1 MIMSPE
7 GKEAT
12 LMSTAGKTIRNNK
25 WLFTF
30 RIAEGF
36 TLLEVTI
43 VVFLAGLFLSIT
55 VPVVREALLHDNLKT
70 ASRTLVAT
78 ITRVRDES
86 VTKYQDHTLFLDI
99 EKGKYWYEKDGM
111 DDAEKLTAKD
121 QAKTLPEDVRILD
134 IDQYGAEKKADG
146 EPGIRFSRKG
156 YMRYSLIHLGD
167 KGERK
172 FTLVLEPFLGKVKIM
187 EDYLSFEDIEAKDI

>member
-1 MIMSPE
+1 MNPE

-12 LMSTAGKTIRNNK
+12 LMSLAGKRIRNK
-25 WLFTF
+25 TKPFTF
-30 RIAEGF
+30 CMADGF
-36 TLLEVTI
+36 TLLEITI
-43 VVFLAGLFLSIT
+43 VIFLAGLFLSIT
-55 VPVVREALLHDNLKT
+55 LPAVREALLHDNLKT

-78 ITRVRDES
+78 ITKVRDES
-86 VTKYQDHTLFLDI
+86 VTEYLDHTIFFDI

-111 DDAEKLTAKD
+111 DESEVLTVKD

-134 IDQYGAEKKADG
+134 IDQYGAEKKAEG
-146 EPGIRFSRKG
+146 EQSIRFSKKG

-167 KGERK
+167 KGERT

-187 EDYLSFEDIEAKDI
+187 EDYLSFEDVASKDK

>member
-1 MIMSPE
+1 
-7 GKEAT
+7 
-12 LMSTAGKTIRNNK
+12 MSTAGKRNKNRTK
-25 WLFTF
+25 VFTSCM
-30 RIAEGF
+30 REGF

-43 VVFLAGLFLSIT
+43 VIFLAGLFLSIT

-70 ASRTLVAT
+70 ASRTFVAT

-86 VTKYQDHTLFLDI
+86 VSKYQDHTLFFDI
-99 EKGKYWYEKDGM
+99 EKGKYWYEKDGI
-111 DDAEKLTAKD
+111 DDAERLTAKD

-134 IDQYGAEKKADG
+134 IDQYGSEKKADG
-146 EPGIRFSRKG
+146 EQSIRFSRRG

-172 FTLVLEPFLGKVKIM
+172 FTIVLEPFLGRAKIM
-187 EDYLSFEDIEAKDI
+187 EGYLSFEDIESKDI

>member
-1 MIMSPE
+1 MNPG

-12 LMSTAGKTIRNNK
+12 QMSTVGKTRRNSK
-25 WLFTF
+25 KVFTNSLS
-30 RIAEGF
+30 EGF

-43 VVFLAGLFLSIT
+43 VIFLAGLFLSIT

-78 ITRVRDES
+78 IIKVRDES
-86 VTKYQDHTLFLDI
+86 VNEYLDHTLFFDI
-99 EKGKYWYEKDGM
+99 EKGEYWYEKDGM
-111 DDAEKLTAKD
+111 DEAETLTAKD

-134 IDQYGAEKKADG
+134 IDQYGSEKKTDN
-146 EPGIRFSRKG
+146 EQSIRFSRKG

-172 FTLVLEPFLGKVKIM
+172 FTLVLEPFLGKIKIM
-187 EDYLSFEDIEAKDI
+187 EDYLSFEDVEAKDI

>member
-1 MIMSPE
+1 
-7 GKEAT
+7 
-12 LMSTAGKTIRNNK
+12 MSTAGKTIRKNK
-25 WLFTF
+25 RFFTCG
-30 RIAEGF
+30 IAEGF

-43 VVFLAGLFLSIT
+43 VIFLAGLFLSIT
-55 VPVVREALLHDNLKT
+55 VPIVRESLLHDNLKT

-78 ITRVRDES
+78 ITMLRDKS
-86 VTKYQDHTLFLDI
+86 VTEYQDHTLFFDI

-111 DDAEKLTAKD
+111 DESEALTEKD

-134 IDQYGAEKKADG
+134 IDQYGSERKADG
-146 EPGIRFSRKG
+146 EYSIRFNRKG

-172 FTLVLEPFLGKVKIM
+172 FTLVLEPFLGRVKIM
-187 EDYLSFEDIEAKDI
+187 EDYLSFEDIESKDK

>member
-1 MIMSPE
+1 MNLAVR
-7 GKEAT
+7 GKT
-12 LMSTAGKTIRNNK
+12 RMSTAGKTNRNNIK
-25 WLFTF
+25 PFTCG
-30 RIAEGF
+30 RKEGF
-36 TLLEVTI
+36 TLLELT
-43 VVFLAGLFLSIT
+43 VVIFLAGMLLSIT

-78 ITRVRDES
+78 ITRVRDKS
-86 VTKYQDHTLFLDI
+86 VTEYQDHTLFFDI
-99 EKGKYWYEKDGM
+99 EKGLYWYEKEGM
-111 DDAEKLTAKD
+111 DDAELLTAKD

-134 IDQYGAEKKADG
+134 IDQHGSERKADG
-146 EPGIRFSRKG
+146 EQSIRFSRKG

-187 EDYLSFEDIEAKDI
+187 EDYLSFEDIESKDI

>member
-1 MIMSPE
+1 MSRAVR
-7 GKEAT
+7 GKT
-12 LMSTAGKTIRNNK
+12 KMSTAGKTIRNK
-25 WLFTF
+25 TSPFPCG
-30 RIAEGF
+30 RKEGF
-36 TLLEVTI
+36 TLLEMII
-43 VVFLAGLFLSIT
+43 VIFLAGLFLSIT

-78 ITRVRDES
+78 ITMVRDES
-86 VTKYQDHTLFLDI
+86 VAEYQDHTLFFDI
-99 EKGKYWYEKDGM
+99 EKGLYWYEREGM
-111 DDAEKLTAKD
+111 DESEVLTAKD

-134 IDQYGAEKKADG
+134 IDQQGSEKKADG
-146 EPGIRFSRKG
+146 EYSIRFSRKG

-187 EDYLSFEDIEAKDI
+187 EDYLSFEDIESKDI